1 MTSLPA
7 DQPISRVAFATA
19 AEFPDLDEDGAVL
32 IEACA
37 GNGIEA
43 GPAVWT
49 DETVDWSA
57 YDLVV
62 VRSTWDYQSRHAE
75 FLGWARRVSDVTTLA
90 NSADVLAW
98 NTDKTYLRTLQRAGL
113 PVVPTDWLEPGDAF
127 VVPEVGEYVVKP
139 AVSAGSR
146 DTNRYRAG
154 DHDEMA
160 ALHATALL
168 EAGRSVMVQPY
179 LAKVD
184 VDGETALFFFGG
196 DFSHAVRK
204 GPLLTPAMELVSAAY
219 KPEAIEPREPSG
231 AERLTAEQVLDSLA
245 ELAPAAREQM
255 VYARVDLVP
264 GPDGSPVLLELE
276 LAEPSM
282 FLAFDG
288 TGGTASAQ
296 RFATAIQGAVQDLA

>member
-1 MTSLPA
+1 MASRPM
-7 DQPISRVAFATA
+7 SRVALGTA

-32 IEACA
+32 INACA
-37 GNGIEA
+37 QHGIEA
-43 GPAVWT
+43 RPAVWT
-49 DETVDWSA
+49 DETVDWST

-62 VRSTWDYQSRHAE
+62 VRCTWDYHLRHAE
-75 FLGWARRVSDVTTLA
+75 FLDWARRVSAVTTLA

-98 NTDKTYLRTLQRAGL
+98 NTDKTYLRTLQQAGL

-127 VVPEVGEYVVKP
+127 VVQEVGEYVVKP

-154 DHDEMA
+154 DHDEVA
-160 ALHATALL
+160 AAHATALL
-168 EAGRSVMVQPY
+168 AAGRTVMVQPY

-184 VDGETALFFFGG
+184 TDGETALFFFGG

-204 GPLLTPAMELVSAAY
+204 GPLLTPAMELVSGAY
-219 KPEAIEPREPSG
+219 KEETIEPREPSV
-231 AERLTAEQVLDSLA
+231 AEREAADRVLDSLA
-245 ELAPAAREQM
+245 QLAPASREQM

-276 LAEPSM
+276 LTEPSM
-282 FLAFDG
+282 FLVFDG

-296 RFATAIQGAVQDLA
+296 RFATAIQGAVPDLA